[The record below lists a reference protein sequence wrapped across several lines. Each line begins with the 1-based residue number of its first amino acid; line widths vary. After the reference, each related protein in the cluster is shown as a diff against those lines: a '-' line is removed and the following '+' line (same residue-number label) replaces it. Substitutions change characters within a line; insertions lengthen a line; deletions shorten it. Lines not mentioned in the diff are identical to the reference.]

1 MDRQLSA
8 MDHFYRGSVLAS
20 QGDSAG
26 RIREFTRA
34 LELVPDSRFFLR
46 LNGRLPQ

>member
-1 MDRQLSA
+1 

-20 QGDSAG
+20 RGDTGG

-34 LELVPDSRFFLR
+34 LELAPDSRFFLR
-46 LNGRLPQ
+46 LNGQLPP